1 MTFEEAKKKSVS
13 CVYCMEF
20 SNGKKYVGKTKS
32 LGRRLSLYESF
43 SDIGN
48 RMLSGAISEFG
59 LGSIDVSVLSEVSC
73 CSKVDLELC
82 LSILEIKYIRELGT
96 TDADNGYNVS
106 FGGEVLGIPI
116 EYLTTDE
123 DAIKSYTTGSKS
135 VLLYDENGDFVKEY
149 PSIAMCAYDLGV
161 DETLV
166 KRCLDT
172 KKFFIGKWY
181 LRTKRYDYAPKHIEI
196 CAPKS
201 RERVVY
207 KDVIVEREKIQTVV
221 VPKIVEKL
229 VERKVVVKPHVLKYN
244 MDGEFCGEY
253 DCFKDACMSFTN
265 SSSGI
270 TCGIYRKGY
279 ILFKKQGDDYP
290 KQIEPYHVLN
300 KKITGEYYRP
310 AEELEDKTSCKKTTD
325 KKKVGRPRKEMT
337 SDEKTRYN
345 PVRVDGKNA
354 NINNNF
360 AIGQYSLDGELLSTY
375 DNVRDA
381 SHYTGIQYSNI
392 MACVKGITKKSH
404 GFIWKRLDEE

>member
-1 MTFEEAKKKSVS
+1 MTFEESKKKRVS

-20 SNGKKYVGKTKS
+20 PNGKKYVGKTK
-32 LGRRLSLYESF
+32 RLDKRFGLYERYCK
-43 SDIGN
+43 GN
-48 RMLSGAISEFG
+48 KYLSAAIEEFG
-59 LGSIDVSVLSEVSC
+59 FDNVDVRVLCEVKC
-73 CSKVDLELC
+73 CDDVDLDLC

-96 TDADNGYNVS
+96 TDAEKGYNVS
-106 FGGEVLGIPI
+106 FGGEVLGIPF
-116 EYLTTDE
+116 EYLTTDK
-123 DAIKSYTTGSKS
+123 DAIHAYNTGCKA

-149 PSIAMCAYDLGV
+149 PSIAMCAYDIGV
-161 DETLV
+161 DEAIV
-166 KRCLDT
+166 SGCLDT

-201 RERVVY
+201 KERVIY
-207 KDVIVEREKIQTVV
+207 KDVIIEREKIQTVV
-221 VPKIVEKL
+221 VPKIVEK
-229 VERKVVVKPHVLKYN
+229 VIERKVVAKPHILKYN

-265 SSSGI
+265 SASGV
-270 TCGIYRKGY
+270 TCGAYRKGY
-279 ILFKKQGDDYP
+279 ILFKKQSDDYP
-290 KQIEPYHVLN
+290 KQIEPYHVLS

-310 AEELEDKTSCKKTTD
+310 AEELEDKTTCVPPVHKR
-325 KKKVGRPRKEMT
+325 KVGRPRKEDST
-337 SDEKTRYN
+337 GARSYYTH
-345 PVRVDGKNA
+345 VRVDGKNA

-392 MACVKGITKKSH
+392 MACVKGVTKKAH
-404 GFIWKRLDEE
+404 GFIWKRLDE

>member
-20 SNGKKYVGKTKS
+20 PNGKKYVGKTKNLS
-32 LGRRLSLYESF
+32 KRLALYEKF
-43 SDIGN
+43 DGVGGKALDAAVN
-48 RMLSGAISEFG
+48 EFG
-59 LGSIDVSVLSEVSC
+59 LSAVSVTVLSEVKC
-73 CSKVDLELC
+73 ANRIDLDLC
-82 LSILEIKYIRELGT
+82 LSILEVKYIRELCT
-96 TDADNGYNVS
+96 TDADKGYNVS
-106 FGGEVLGIPI
+106 FGGEVLGVPV
-116 EYLTTDE
+116 EYLTTDK
-123 DAIKSYTTGSKS
+123 DAVNAYNTGAKA

-161 DETLV
+161 DEKLV
-166 KRCLDT
+166 SGCLDT
-172 KKFFIGKWY
+172 KKFFVGKWY
-181 LRTKRYDYAPKHIEI
+181 IRTKRYDYAPKHIEV

-201 RERVVY
+201 KERVVY

-229 VERKVVVKPHVLKYN
+229 VERKVVVKPHILKYN

-310 AEELEDKTSCKKTTD
+310 AEELEDKSSCKKPTD

-337 SDEKTRYN
+337 SDAKTYYN
-345 PVRVDGKNA
+345 HVRVDGKNA

-404 GFIWKRLDEE
+404 GFIWKRLDE

>member
-13 CVYCMEF
+13 CIYCMEF
-20 SNGKKYVGKTKS
+20 PNGKKYVGKTKD
-32 LGRRLSLYESF
+32 LGDRIRLYERY
-43 SDIGN
+43 GN
-48 RMLSGAISEFG
+48 GNKALSGAIDEFSVEST
-59 LGSIDVSVLSEVSC
+59 SISVLSEVKC
-73 CSKVDLELC
+73 ANRIDLELC
-82 LSILEIKYIRELGT
+82 LSILEVKYIRELGT
-96 TDADNGYNVS
+96 TDAEKGYNVS

-116 EYLTTDE
+116 GYLTTDK
-123 DAIKSYTTGSKS
+123 DTVNAYNTGCKA

-149 PSIAMCAYDLGV
+149 ESIAKCSYDIGV
-161 DETLV
+161 DETIISG
-166 KRCLDT
+166 CLDT

-201 RERVVY
+201 KERVVY

-229 VERKVVVKPHVLKYN
+229 VERKVVVKPHILKYN

-265 SSSGI
+265 SASGI

-310 AEELEDKTSCKKTTD
+310 AEELEDKSSSKKPTD

-337 SDEKTRYN
+337 SDAKTYYN
-345 PVRVDGKNA
+345 HVRVDGKNA

-360 AIGQYSLDGELLSTY
+360 AIGQYSLEGELLSTY

-392 MACVKGITKKSH
+392 MACVKGVTKKAH
-404 GFIWKRLDEE
+404 GFIWKRLDEQ